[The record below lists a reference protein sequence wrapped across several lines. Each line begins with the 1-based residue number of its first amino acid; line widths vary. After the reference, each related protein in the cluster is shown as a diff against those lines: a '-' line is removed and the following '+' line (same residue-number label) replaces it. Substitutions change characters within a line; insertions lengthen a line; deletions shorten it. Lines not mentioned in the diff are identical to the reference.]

1 MNAAGLSTTNSTE
14 RAGVSLPVIP
24 GEDSDPGSDTVE
36 FHRALSE
43 LIRVY
48 QFRDRDRIC
57 CYDISVTQCYA
68 LELLALRGHLTV
80 NDLAAGLYL
89 DKSTTSRVID
99 ALERKG
105 YVARQPHPED
115 RRALLVEATRE
126 GMELYA
132 RIEQEIL
139 AEEQRLLADFDPDV
153 RRAMTQLIGRLARAA
168 AARVDTTGGSC
179 CAID

>member
-1 MNAAGLSTTNSTE
+1 MNTAAPKITGQASPT
-14 RAGVSLPVIP
+14 RASLPVLSGNGATP
-24 GEDSDPGSDTVE
+24 DDDTVQ

-68 LELLALRGHLTV
+68 LELLALRGPSTV

-105 YVARQPHPED
+105 YVARHPHPED
-115 RRALLVEATRE
+115 RRALLVQATQE
-126 GMELYA
+126 GTDLYTQ
-132 RIEQEIL
+132 IEQDIL
-139 AEEQRLLADFDPDV
+139 AEEQRLLADFDPEV
-153 RRAMTQLIGRLARAA
+153 RRGMTQLIGRLARAA
-168 AARVDTTGGSC
+168 ASRVDTTGGTC